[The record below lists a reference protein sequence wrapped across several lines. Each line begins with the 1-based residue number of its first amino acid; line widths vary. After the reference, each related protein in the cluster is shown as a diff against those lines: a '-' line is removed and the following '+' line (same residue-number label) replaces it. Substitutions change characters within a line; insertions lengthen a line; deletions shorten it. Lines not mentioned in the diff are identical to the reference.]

1 MISKILKNET
11 YIGTLIQGKFKKPV
25 RKQKKMV
32 KTDKEDWK
40 IVENHHEAIIDKDIF
55 DTVQNMLNFSIAAQD
70 EEEFLISKLECA
82 ECNSGFY
89 RKKAKNY
96 YYYIC
101 KSKYRKLGCNL
112 QPIRKDIL
120 DELVLLNINDKFKLT
135 YKKLNKNLIDKY
147 VDSIKIYDSNEVE
160 VVYKSDK

>member
-55 DTVQNMLNFSIAAQD
+55 DTVQNMLNF
-70 EEEFLISKLECA
+70 FLQR
-82 ECNSGFY
+82 NF
-89 RKKAKNY
+89 
-96 YYYIC
+96 
-101 KSKYRKLGCNL
+101 
-112 QPIRKDIL
+112 
-120 DELVLLNINDKFKLT
+120 LLL
-135 YKKLNKNLIDKY
+135 LL
-147 VDSIKIYDSNEVE
+147 
-160 VVYKSDK
+160 